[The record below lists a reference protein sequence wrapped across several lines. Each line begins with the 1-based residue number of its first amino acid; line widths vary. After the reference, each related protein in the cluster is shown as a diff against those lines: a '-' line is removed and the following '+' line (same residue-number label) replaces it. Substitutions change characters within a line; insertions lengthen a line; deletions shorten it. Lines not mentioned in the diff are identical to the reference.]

1 MSRSTDAKGGLTRR
15 SALKAGGALA
25 AAATVFSPAILRAAP
40 ATIRFANGG
49 AVAPNEIET
58 LMTTEFFQK
67 NVLKNYGK
75 VYELQATFTRGTPE
89 AAALMAAGRVDLACL
104 SFPIFAASVLKDAV
118 PGGMSIIADVFQDGR
133 KGYASNTFFVLDNGG
148 PKTVK
153 DLKGKKIAINAFSS
167 AVDLEL
173 RVVLKKNGLDPK
185 KDVEIVEVTFPNM
198 GPALREKR
206 VDCAVM
212 VLPFMAVEVAK
223 GGLRT
228 LFTGADAFPTFSV
241 VFMAA
246 RNEFI
251 KQHPDL
257 VKAWCADYVGMLEWL
272 YTPANR
278 TKAIEATAAFTK
290 SPANILGTYFLTD
303 KDYYRERTG
312 CIDAG
317 KLQPAIDA
325 MAKEGFLAKP
335 VDMGKYINTSFL
347 PHPCKA

>member
-223 GGLRT
+223 GGFAAGVTAEKFRPHVILLDMHLRDIDAPQVAKHVKQNADLQLT
-228 LFTGADAFPTFSV
+228 KVIAMSGKMTDDESKGLVATGFDGFLKKPFHV
-241 VFMAA
+241 RQVI
-246 RNEFI
+246 E
-251 KQHPDL
+251 
-257 VKAWCADYVGMLEWL
+257 
-272 YTPANR
+272 
-278 TKAIEATAAFTK
+278 AIED
-290 SPANILGTYFLTD
+290 S
-303 KDYYRERTG
+303 
-312 CIDAG
+312 
-317 KLQPAIDA
+317 
-325 MAKEGFLAKP
+325 MA
-335 VDMGKYINTSFL
+335 VVY
-347 PHPCKA
+347 

>member
-1 MSRSTDAKGGLTRR
+1 MTKAFESKRGVSRR
-15 SALKAGGALA
+15 SILKTGGAVV
-25 AAATVFSPAILRAAP
+25 AATALFAPTVLRAAVP
-40 ATIRFANGG
+40 TIRFANGG

-75 VYELQATFTRGTPE
+75 TYELESTFTRGTPE
-89 AAALMAAGRVDLACL
+89 AAALMAAGRVDIACL
-104 SFPIFAASVLKDAV
+104 SFPIFATSVLKDAV

-133 KGYASNTFFVLDNGG
+133 KGYASNTFFVLEDG
-148 PKTVK
+148 PKTIQ
-153 DLKGKKIAINAFSS
+153 DLKGKKVAINAFGS

-185 KDVEIVEVTFPNM
+185 KDVQIVEVSFPTM

-212 VLPFMAVEVAK
+212 VLPFMAVEVSK
-223 GGLRT
+223 GGLRP

-246 RNEFI
+246 RNDFI
-251 KQHPDL
+251 KQSGDL
-257 VKAWCADYVGMLEWL
+257 VKAWAADYAGMLQWL

-278 TKAIEATAAFTK
+278 AKAVEVVAAFTK
-290 SPANILGTYFLTD
+290 SPAAVLDTYFLTD
-303 KDYYRERTG
+303 RDYYRERTG
-312 CIDAG
+312 CIDAS

-325 MAKEGFLAKP
+325 MAREGFLP
-335 VDMGKYINTSFL
+335 STVDIGKYINTSFL
-347 PHPCKA
+347 PSPCKA